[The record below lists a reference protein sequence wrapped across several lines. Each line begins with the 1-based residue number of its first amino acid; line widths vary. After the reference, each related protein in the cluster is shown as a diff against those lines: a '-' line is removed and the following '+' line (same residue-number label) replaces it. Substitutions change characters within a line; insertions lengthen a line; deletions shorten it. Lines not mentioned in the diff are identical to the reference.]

1 MKVDTVNRDLAFFK
15 PLADTSTNCR
25 CKCAKNGC
33 VIMENLDKNGQKG
46 KLLKKTV
53 TTICGKTV

>member
-1 MKVDTVNRDLAFFK
+1 MLWVETALGLCTFFFIFLKVDTVSRDLAFFK

-33 VIMENLDKNGQKG
+33 VITENLDKNG
-46 KLLKKTV
+46 
-53 TTICGKTV
+53 